1 MIEPEPI
8 IYQGMHCLSFMQ
20 LDQRAGVVKGT
31 AFRAFKRVRGE
42 LVEGV
47 CFFYLDAEREREFI
61 EDLRT
66 RGLIYP
72 STWNLVLLTEA
83 GWRRLGNL

>member
-8 IYQGMHCLSFMQ
+8 IYQGKPCLSFMQ
-20 LDQRAGVVKGT
+20 LDRRAGAVKGT
-31 AFRAFKRVRGE
+31 AFRAFKRVRDD

-47 CFFYLDAEREREFI
+47 DFFYLDAERGREFI
-61 EDLRT
+61 EDLRA

-72 STWNLVLLTEA
+72 STWNLVLLAES
-83 GWRRLGNL
+83 GWRRLGAL